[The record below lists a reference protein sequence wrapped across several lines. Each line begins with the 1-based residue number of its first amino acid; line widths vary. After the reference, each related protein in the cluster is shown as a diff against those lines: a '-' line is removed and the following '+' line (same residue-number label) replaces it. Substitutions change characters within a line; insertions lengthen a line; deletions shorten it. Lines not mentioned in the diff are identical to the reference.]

1 MSTPNRLRVAIATP
15 LTDELRALLTRL
27 EPRLD
32 IVCDQTLL
40 PPMRWPRRRNVS
52 GPTGGR

>member
-15 LTDELRALLTRL
+15 LTDELRALLTGL